1 MFEKL
6 AANLLGL
13 LVQLLPLGQVKVLP
27 VHHSPVPPDERQED
41 VLLLKAEAPERYY
54 ALAQAE
60 KSVGEYEEDVGAV
73 DLVHDH
79 RPDGDG
85 QPDEHGD

>member
-13 LVQLLPLGQVKVLP
+13 LVQLLPLGQVKVLT

-54 ALAQAE
+54 ALAQAV
-60 KSVGEYEEDVGAV
+60 KTK
-73 DLVHDH
+73 H
-79 RPDGDG
+79 RSG
-85 QPDEHGD
+85 H

>member
-54 ALAQAE
+54 ALAQADT
-60 KSVGEYEEDVGAV
+60 KDRSG
-73 DLVHDH
+73 H
-79 RPDGDG
+79 
-85 QPDEHGD
+85 